1 MDARDS
7 TSNRDVSSSA
17 GGTAGGGGGGEDDP
31 ILTVISTLAKD
42 AWLHFNSRRFNE
54 CLEVLYQLK
63 QKKED
68 DPKVLHNIA
77 IAEYCQDG
85 YPDPRKLLETLNNI
99 ERKSKELAQASGEQ
113 VETVSNLGN
122 KVVSGSKGSA
132 ATVHQASATSS
143 LCAAYMDEFDPAVA
157 RLNIAIIWYHLHEY
171 SKALSVLEPLYHNIE
186 PIEEV

>member
-1 MDARDS
+1 MEWTSPGRFCDALLSFHCWGFSCPCLQGHFSCLVIKGGSS
-7 TSNRDVSSSA
+7 TSNLALSESETETIRGSA
-17 GGTAGGGGGGEDDP
+17 WK
-31 ILTVISTLAKD
+31 IS
-42 AWLHFNSRRFNE
+42 WI
-54 CLEVLYQLK
+54 
-63 QKKED
+63 
-68 DPKVLHNIA
+68 P
-77 IAEYCQDG
+77 
-85 YPDPRKLLETLNNI
+85 LLLV
-99 ERKSKELAQASGEQ
+99 RKSEELAQASGEQ

-186 PIEEV
+186 PIEERTALHVCLLLLDVALACQECMMPFEELM